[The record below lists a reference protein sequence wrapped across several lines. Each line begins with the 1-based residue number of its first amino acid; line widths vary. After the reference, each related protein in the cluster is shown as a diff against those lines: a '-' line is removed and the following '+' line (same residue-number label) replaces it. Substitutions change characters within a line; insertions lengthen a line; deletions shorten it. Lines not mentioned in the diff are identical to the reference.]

1 MSSDSSTRSPWTGV
15 SQFLPTTRRLLEF
28 SNCKGPKEDDKE
40 GYSSVS
46 SGDIF
51 TYLDIQLL
59 LFILCH
65 CKTALNQ

>member
-40 GYSSVS
+40 GYTLKWKY
-46 SGDIF
+46 F
-51 TYLDIQLL
+51 HT
-59 LFILCH
+59 
-65 CKTALNQ
+65 

>member
-46 SGDIF
+46 SGNI
-51 TYLDIQLL
+51 Y
-59 LFILCH
+59 ILRYSIILVHPVCH
-65 CKTALNQ
+65 CKTVLNQ